1 MLKEFGSLIIVPVE
15 MILSVII
22 AAVVKRKKILDQKHG
37 TYAFELPLIQ
47 FS

>member
-1 MLKEFGSLIIVPVE
+1 MLKEFGSLVMVPVE
-15 MILSVII
+15 ITLSVII

-37 TYAFELPLIQ
+37 SYTFELPLIQ